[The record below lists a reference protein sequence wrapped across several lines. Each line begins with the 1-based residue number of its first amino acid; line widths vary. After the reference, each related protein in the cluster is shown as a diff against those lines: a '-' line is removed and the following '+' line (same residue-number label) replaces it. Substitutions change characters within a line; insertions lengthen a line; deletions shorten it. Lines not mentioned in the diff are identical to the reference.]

1 MASNPLVNC
10 RKPSYRKILRLP
22 LNKETTGIWLGLVGV
37 VIFSMTL
44 PATKLAIPE
53 FGAIPLSF
61 YRATLAGTAALIYI
75 WSQKVMAPHKSDL
88 LPLTIIS
95 LLISFVFPIS
105 IAIAME
111 DLPSS
116 HGGIVLGISPL
127 LTALFATL
135 RFGERPSRG
144 FWITALIGS
153 ALVLLFS
160 IKESGGTLQ
169 VSDLA
174 LLLAA
179 ISASYGYAEAGYL
192 SQKMGGKAVISWVA
206 IIALIPSLPIA
217 LYFAMTSHAG
227 TFPVINASLHAW
239 IALLFLSIFSA
250 YIGNIFWY
258 TGLSMGG
265 ISHVGQVQ
273 LLQPFCTLA
282 LSSLLVFEPLTISNV
297 LFASAVLIVVAIGKR
312 MPVESLKT

>member
-1 MASNPLVNC
+1 LD
-10 RKPSYRKILRLP
+10 
-22 LNKETTGIWLGLVGV
+22 KETKGIWLGLVGV

-44 PATKLAIPE
+44 PATKIAVPE
-53 FGAIPLSF
+53 FGAMPLSF
-61 YRATLAGTAALIYI
+61 YRATLAGLAALLYVYM
-75 WSQKVMAPHKSDL
+75 QKVPTPHKSDL
-88 LPLTIIS
+88 PALVIIS
-95 LLISFVFPIS
+95 FLISFVFPI
-105 IAIAME
+105 AIALAMQ

-144 FWITALIGS
+144 FWVTAMIGS

-160 IKESGGTLQ
+160 VNESGGILQ
-169 VSDLA
+169 ASDLA

-179 ISASYGYAEAGYL
+179 VAASYGYAEAGFL
-192 SQKMGGKAVISWVA
+192 SQKIGGKAVISWVA
-206 IIALIPSLPIA
+206 IIALIPSLPIT
-217 LYFAMTSHAG
+217 LYL
-227 TFPVINASLHAW
+227 ASNTGVGPNSILNSSWQA
-239 IALLFLSIFSA
+239 ITALLFVSIFSA

-258 TGLSMGG
+258 TGLSIGG

-282 LSSLLVFEPLTISNV
+282 LSSLFLFEPLTISNI
-297 LFASAVLIVVAIGKR
+297 LFASAVLIIVAIGKQ
-312 MPVESLKT
+312 MPVKKVSL

>member
-1 MASNPLVNC
+1 M
-10 RKPSYRKILRLP
+10 
-22 LNKETTGIWLGLVGV
+22 NKETKGIWLGLVGV

-44 PATKLAIPE
+44 PATKIAVPD
-53 FGAIPLSF
+53 FSAIPLSF
-61 YRATLAGTAALIYI
+61 YRAAIAGVAALIYI
-75 WSQKVMAPHKSDL
+75 AAKKIALPQKSDL
-88 LPLTIIS
+88 PTLGIIS
-95 LLISFVFPIS
+95 ILISFVFPIS
-105 IAIAME
+105 IAIAMQ

-144 FWITALIGS
+144 FWITAILGS
-153 ALVLLFS
+153 ALVLAFS
-160 IKESGGTLQ
+160 IKESGGALQ
-169 VSDLA
+169 LSDLA

-179 ISASYGYAEAGYL
+179 VSASYGYAEAGNL
-192 SQKMGGKAVISWVA
+192 SQKMGGIAVISWVA
-206 IIALIPSLPIA
+206 IISLIPSLPIA
-217 LYFAMTSHAG
+217 IYYAMHSSVTAI
-227 TFPVINASLHAW
+227 PIMNASLPAW
-239 IALLFLSIFSA
+239 LALLFVSIFSA

-282 LSSLLVFEPLTISNV
+282 LSSVLVFEPLTISNIF
-297 LFASAVLIVVAIGKR
+297 FASAVLVVVAIGKR
-312 MPVESLKT
+312 MPVAKVKT

>member
-1 MASNPLVNC
+1 MD
-10 RKPSYRKILRLP
+10 R
-22 LNKETTGIWLGLVGV
+22 ETKGLWLGLVGV
-37 VIFSMTL
+37 IIFSMTL
-44 PATKLAIPE
+44 PATKMAVPD

-61 YRATLAGTAALIYI
+61 YRATIAGITALIYVLV
-75 WSQKVMAPHKSDL
+75 KKMAPPKKGN
-88 LPLTIIS
+88 LPTLMIIS
-95 LLISFVFPIS
+95 ILISFVFPIS
-105 IAIAME
+105 IAIAMN

-144 FWITALIGS
+144 FWITAIIGS
-153 ALVLLFS
+153 ALVILFS

-169 VSDLA
+169 ASDIA

-179 ISASYGYAEAGYL
+179 ISASYGYAEAGNI
-192 SQKMGGKAVISWVA
+192 SQKMGGIAVISWVA

-217 LYFAMTSHAG
+217 IYYTILSANSITPIMNS
-227 TFPVINASLHAW
+227 SLQAW
-239 IALLFLSIFSA
+239 IALLFVSVFSA

-258 TGLSMGG
+258 TGLSTGG
-265 ISHVGQVQ
+265 IAHVGQVQ

-282 LSSLLVFEPLTISNV
+282 LSSLLIFEHLTINNIF
-297 LFASAVLIVVAIGKR
+297 FASAVLIVVAIGKK
-312 MPVESLKT
+312 MPVVKIKT

>member
-1 MASNPLVNC
+1 LD
-10 RKPSYRKILRLP
+10 R
-22 LNKETTGIWLGLVGV
+22 ETKGLWLGLVGV
-37 VIFSMTL
+37 IIFSMTL
-44 PATKLAIPE
+44 PATKMAVPD

-61 YRATLAGTAALIYI
+61 YRATIAGITALIYVLV
-75 WSQKVMAPHKSDL
+75 KKMAPPKKGN
-88 LPLTIIS
+88 LPTLMIIS
-95 LLISFVFPIS
+95 ILISFVFPIS
-105 IAIAME
+105 IAIAMN

-144 FWITALIGS
+144 FWITAIIGS
-153 ALVLLFS
+153 ALVILFS

-169 VSDLA
+169 ASDIA

-179 ISASYGYAEAGYL
+179 ISASYGYAEAGNI
-192 SQKMGGKAVISWVA
+192 SQKMGGIAVISWVA

-217 LYFAMTSHAG
+217 IYYTILSANSITPIMNS
-227 TFPVINASLHAW
+227 SLQAW
-239 IALLFLSIFSA
+239 IALLFVSVFSA

-258 TGLSMGG
+258 TGLSTGG
-265 ISHVGQVQ
+265 IAHVGQVQ

-282 LSSLLVFEPLTISNV
+282 LSSLLIFEHLTINNIF
-297 LFASAVLIVVAIGKR
+297 FASAVLIVVAIGKK
-312 MPVESLKT
+312 MPVVKIKT

>member
-1 MASNPLVNC
+1 MD
-10 RKPSYRKILRLP
+10 R
-22 LNKETTGIWLGLVGV
+22 ETKGLWLGLVGV
-37 VIFSMTL
+37 IIFSMTL
-44 PATKLAIPE
+44 PATKMAVPD

-61 YRATLAGTAALIYI
+61 YRATIAGITALIYVLVKKI
-75 WSQKVMAPHKSDL
+75 APPKKGDL
-88 LPLTIIS
+88 PTLMIIS
-95 LLISFVFPIS
+95 ILISFVFPIS
-105 IAIAME
+105 IAIAMN

-144 FWITALIGS
+144 FWITAIIGS
-153 ALVLLFS
+153 ALVILFS

-169 VSDLA
+169 ASDIA

-179 ISASYGYAEAGYL
+179 ISASYGYAEAGNI
-192 SQKMGGKAVISWVA
+192 SQKMGGIAVISWVA

-217 LYFAMTSHAG
+217 IYYTILSANSITPIMNS
-227 TFPVINASLHAW
+227 SLQAW
-239 IALLFLSIFSA
+239 IALLFVSVFSA

-258 TGLSMGG
+258 TGLSTGG
-265 ISHVGQVQ
+265 IAHVGQVQ

-282 LSSLLVFEPLTISNV
+282 LSSLLIFEHLTINNIF
-297 LFASAVLIVVAIGKR
+297 FASAVLIVVAIGKK
-312 MPVESLKT
+312 MPVVKIKT